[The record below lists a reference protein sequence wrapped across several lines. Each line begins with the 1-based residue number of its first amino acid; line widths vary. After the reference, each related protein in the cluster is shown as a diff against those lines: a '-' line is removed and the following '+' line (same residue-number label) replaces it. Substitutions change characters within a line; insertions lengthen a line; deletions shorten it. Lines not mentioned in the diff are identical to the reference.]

1 MPNKDRTIKTLR
13 LLGTKDLVLFSL
25 QTLRMSQESSF
36 QKYLHTA
43 GGSLSTVSF
52 PGLFC
57 LVEWQLQFFFGDAV
71 CCVHLWSKSS
81 SPKISRA
88 LVFLFSCS
96 FINKRT
102 ASNYQFSFFF
112 SEKRYVA
119 FICFH
124 ERSLTKWN
132 NAKIPKISTR
142 IFSMPRPANR
152 ERLST
157 PRTTSEFIAFCQRMK
172 QPDYIYDTKSIAWR
186 NVIDIE

>member
-1 MPNKDRTIKTLR
+1 MATTVFFRRCGMLR
-13 LLGTKDLVLFSL
+13 SFVVEILQSTKYVGRYSSCFRAASSTKGLKAIISLV
-25 QTLRMSQESSF
+25 
-36 QKYLHTA
+36 
-43 GGSLSTVSF
+43 
-52 PGLFC
+52 
-57 LVEWQLQFFFGDAV
+57 
-71 CCVHLWSKSS
+71 
-81 SPKISRA
+81 
-88 LVFLFSCS
+88 
-96 FINKRT
+96 
-102 ASNYQFSFFF
+102 FFF

-172 QPDYIYDTKSIAWR
+172 QPDYIYDTRSIAWR
-186 NVIDIE
+186 NVTDIE

>member
-112 SEKRYVA
+112 FGETVCCVHLFSRKVINQVEQCKNTENFNTY
-119 FICFH
+119 
-124 ERSLTKWN
+124 
-132 NAKIPKISTR
+132 
-142 IFSMPRPANR
+142 IFYASP
-152 ERLST
+152 SK
-157 PRTTSEFIAFCQRMK
+157 QRAIK
-172 QPDYIYDTKSIAWR
+172 YTQDHF
-186 NVIDIE
+186 

>member
-1 MPNKDRTIKTLR
+1 MGWK
-13 LLGTKDLVLFSL
+13 
-25 QTLRMSQESSF
+25 
-36 QKYLHTA
+36 
-43 GGSLSTVSF
+43 
-52 PGLFC
+52 
-57 LVEWQLQFFFGDAV
+57 LQFFFGDAV

-88 LVFLFSCS
+88 LLFLFSCS

-112 SEKRYVA
+112 PEKRYVA

-172 QPDYIYDTKSIAWR
+172 QPDYIYDTRSIAWR
-186 NVIDIE
+186 NVIDIEWDAFECFLKQSNYFLGKRQHTNTSYEELCAKGTLPSV